1 MSVARIGGRLVFL
14 IVTMVLMCG
23 TMSGVDSFVVTNA
36 NIPWTSRIH
45 STFCNTGI
53 RGLLP
58 PPQQRDSSG
67 SFLTLSA
74 KPKRKQSF
82 SEKKRQR
89 AKRGVPTNTPA
100 SVETVVEEEGV
111 VVDNVKTT
119 NDDKHVETTME
130 EEQPIEMKTA
140 AKLIS
145 AQRKSVATLTLVKE
159 RVEALNY
166 EEISNDLKSK
176 GWFVVDDFMGSSTTT
191 STSTST
197 STSTT
202 TSTTT
207 TTAVTE
213 DDLVEEM
220 AAECEQL
227 LEEEMLE
234 LDVAHVASGEYC
246 ARLEGGERQYKYC
259 PRCIEFLVSA
269 TRHMAPSF
277 TTHLKHDWNDL
288 NLNEKASMGSV
299 RVYSRRAQ
307 QAAESLLKQRSHN
320 DDYDA
325 SSLRP
330 FGYAN
335 GGDSEDARKITL
347 LYFVT
352 PHGWDTENCG
362 GGITIRQGENESDD
376 HLIRAKRDRL
386 VIFRSDSCLVRM
398 DAWKGNDDGKE
409 MASSIV
415 THLVQT

>member
-1 MSVARIGGRLVFL
+1 
-14 IVTMVLMCG
+14 
-23 TMSGVDSFVVTNA
+23 
-36 NIPWTSRIH
+36 
-45 STFCNTGI
+45 
-53 RGLLP
+53 
-58 PPQQRDSSG
+58 
-67 SFLTLSA
+67 LTALSA

-82 SEKKRQR
+82 AEKKRQR
-89 AKRGVPTNTPA
+89 AKRTPPRSPVAPSTTA
-100 SVETVVEEEGV
+100 SVEAVIEEEGV
-111 VVDNVKTT
+111 VDTDVKIT
-119 NDDKHVETTME
+119 NDDTPVETTE
-130 EEQPIEMKTA
+130 EEEPIEMQTA
-140 AKLIS
+140 AKLIA
-145 AQRKSVATLTLVKE
+145 AQRKSVSTLTFVKE
-159 RVEALNY
+159 RVDALNY
-166 EEISNDLKSK
+166 EEISNELKSK
-176 GWFVVDDFMGSSTTT
+176 GWFVVDDFMGSSTT
-191 STSTST
+191 
-197 STSTT
+197 
-202 TSTTT
+202 
-207 TTAVTE
+207 VTE

-220 AAECEQL
+220 AAECKEL

-277 TTHLKHDWNDL
+277 TTQLKQDWNDL

-307 QAAESLLKQRSHN
+307 QAAESLLKQKSEN
-320 DDYDA
+320 DNYDA

-347 LYFVT
+347 LYFIT
-352 PHGWDTENCG
+352 PHGWDAEDCG
-362 GGITIRQGENESDD
+362 GGITIRQGENTESED
-376 HLIRAKRDRL
+376 HSIRAKRDRL

>member
-1 MSVARIGGRLVFL
+1 MEFPLSMSVTRIGGGLVFI

-36 NIPWTSRIH
+36 IIPWTSRIH
-45 STFCNTGI
+45 STFCNTGM
-53 RGLLP
+53 RLLLP
-58 PPQQRDSSG
+58 PPQQRDSSASG
-67 SFLTLSA
+67 SFLILSA
-74 KPKRKQSF
+74 KPKRKQTF
-82 SEKKRQR
+82 AEKKRQR

-100 SVETVVEEEGV
+100 SMDTVVEEEAV
-111 VVDNVKTT
+111 VVDNVKIT
-119 NDDKHVETTME
+119 NDDNHHVETTKE
-130 EEQPIEMKTA
+130 EEQPIEMKKA

-145 AQRKSVATLTLVKE
+145 AQRKSVATLTFVKE

-166 EEISNDLKSK
+166 EEISNELKSK
-176 GWFVVDDFMGSSTTT
+176 GWFVVDDFMGSSTT
-191 STSTST
+191 S
-197 STSTT
+197 

-207 TTAVTE
+207 TTTVME

-269 TRHMAPSF
+269 TRHMAPNF

-307 QAAESLLKQRSHN
+307 QAAESLLKQRSEN
-320 DDYDA
+320 DDDDA
-325 SSLRP
+325 SSLRA

-352 PHGWDTENCG
+352 PHGWDTEDCG
-362 GGITIRQGENESDD
+362 GGITIRQGEKDSED